1 MSTRFFFEKM
11 MNSADTLQRFIFE
24 HAEIRGEIARLDDTY
39 QTIVSQRDYP
49 PAVKKLLGEALVS
62 CLLLVGSIKFEGELS
77 LQFQGNEALPMM
89 IIQCDH
95 QLHLRGFARF
105 KPELKDEDYQNAFL
119 NGQMS
124 FLINQSH
131 LTEIF
136 QSIIPIQSADMSQ
149 NLMSFFSQ
157 SEQVATQISIAIN
170 DTHVVGMLLQ
180 LLPGQDTEHREEFWS
195 YASKIGQTVT
205 AQELLNLPNEE
216 ILYRLYHETDI
227 RLLLEKEACFK
238 CRCHMEKMK
247 SLLKSFGEKEVRELL
262 DETGQIDITCDFCNQ
277 HYIFDAID
285 VELLFRGIS

>member
-1 MSTRFFFEKM
+1 MDSG
-11 MNSADTLQRFIFE
+11 DTLQRFIFE

-39 QTIVSQRDYP
+39 QTIISQRDYP
-49 PAVKKLLGEALVS
+49 PAVQKLLGEALVS

-77 LQFQGNEALPMM
+77 LQFQGDEALPMM

-105 KPELKDEDYQNAFL
+105 QPGLKDEDYQNAFL
-119 NGQMS
+119 HGQMT

-131 LTEIF
+131 LTEIY
-136 QSIIPIQSADMSQ
+136 QSIIPIHSPDMSQ
-149 NLMSFFSQ
+149 NLMSFFAQ
-157 SEQVATQISIAIN
+157 SEQVATQISIASN
-170 DTHVVGMLLQ
+170 EQQVVGMLLQ
-180 LLPGQDTEHREEFWS
+180 LLPGQDTEQREEFWS

-205 AQELLNLPNEE
+205 SEELLSLPNEA
-216 ILYRLYHETDI
+216 ILHRLYHETDI
-227 RLLLEKEACFK
+227 RLLIEKEARFQ

-277 HYIFDAID
+277 HYLFDAID
-285 VELLFRGIS
+285 VEMLFRGIS